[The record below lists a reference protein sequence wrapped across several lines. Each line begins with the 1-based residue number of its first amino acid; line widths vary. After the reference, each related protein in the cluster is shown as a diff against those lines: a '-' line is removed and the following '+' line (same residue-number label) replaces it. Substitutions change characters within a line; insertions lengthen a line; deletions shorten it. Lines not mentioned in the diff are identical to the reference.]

1 MAEQVECGHLDP
13 CAKFKTPVSALFG
26 NVKRF
31 VETRLRGSRLTPH
44 PVSQAQFAQQFASA
58 RVVGQ
63 QIHGTLEQIDRRRSV
78 GTLPRSYP
86 GAA

>member
-31 VETRLRGSRLTPH
+31 VETCLRGSRLTPH